1 MRKLFKF
8 IVSVAS
14 IAAVVGG
21 AFYFVKKYLLND
33 DFDDFDEDDYFDDF
47 DDFDDNDFD
56 DDNDEVVDIK
66 VNSNEENAE

>member
-1 MRKLFKF
+1 MRKFFKF

-33 DFDDFDEDDYFDDF
+33 DFDDFD
-47 DDFDDNDFD
+47 DNDFD

>member
-1 MRKLFKF
+1 MRKFFKF
-8 IVSVAS
+8 IVSIAS

-47 DDFDDNDFD
+47 DD
-56 DDNDEVVDIK
+56 DNDEVVDIK